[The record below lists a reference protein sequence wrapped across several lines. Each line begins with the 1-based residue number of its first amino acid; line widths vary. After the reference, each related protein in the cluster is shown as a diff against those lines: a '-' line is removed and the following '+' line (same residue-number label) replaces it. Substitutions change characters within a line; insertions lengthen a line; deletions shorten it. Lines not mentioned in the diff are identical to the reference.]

1 MSIIIVRNAEKKYR
15 DFTALAGANL
25 DIEPGECLGLLGPN
39 GAGKTTLI
47 RLITGTSPATEGEIT
62 IAGMDIRTCER
73 QIKALIGVVP
83 QLDNLDPDL
92 TVIGNLL
99 TFSRY
104 FDMPRQTAQQR
115 SREVLEL
122 VGLEN
127 RQKSSLSELSGGMK
141 RRLMIARGLINRPRI
156 LILDEP
162 TVGLD
167 PQAKHLVWHKLRELK
182 NSGVTLVLCTQVME
196 EASELADR
204 VAIMDKG
211 SIICLAPP
219 AELVEYYVGRT
230 VWEVEPEDGTQLAA
244 IQALTQRS
252 LEYDESHKC
261 LTVYHVNDPIVFA
274 GMEIATGRLKQRQA
288 TLEDVFLKLTG
299 RALIE

>member
-1 MSIIIVRNAEKKYR
+1 MAVISISNVVKKYK
-15 DFTALAGANL
+15 DFVALNGVNL
-25 DIEPGECLGLLGPN
+25 EIKQGECLGLLGPN

-47 RLITGTSPATEGEIT
+47 RMITGSSPLTEGEVSVG
-62 IAGMDIRTCER
+62 GMDIKTSER
-73 QIKALIGVVP
+73 QIKALIGIVP

-92 TVIGNLL
+92 NVIGNLL

-104 FDMPRQTAQQR
+104 FNIPHREAKKR
-115 SREVLEL
+115 STEVLQL

-127 RQKSSLSELSGGMK
+127 RPKSNLGELSGGMK

-196 EASELADR
+196 EAAELADR

-219 AELVEYYVGRT
+219 AELVVQNVGRT
-230 VWEVEPEDGTQLAA
+230 VWEIEPEDGHREP
-244 IQALTQRS
+244 IIKALEQRRV
-252 LEYDESHKC
+252 EFDEGPGKI
-261 LTVYHVNDPIVFA
+261 TTYHVNDADAFKGLA
-274 GMEIATGRLKQRQA
+274 IATGKLKQRPA